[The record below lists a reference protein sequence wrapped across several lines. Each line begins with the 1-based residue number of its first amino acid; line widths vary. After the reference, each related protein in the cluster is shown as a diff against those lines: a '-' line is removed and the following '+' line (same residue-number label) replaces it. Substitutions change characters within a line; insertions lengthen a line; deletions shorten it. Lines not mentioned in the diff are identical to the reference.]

1 MKSAAKY
8 LILTVVALLTAS
20 CSRFFDDLS
29 KCVTPKLHFVY
40 YADGTN
46 NVLKN
51 HIQSGRLYVYDESG
65 KLHYSL
71 PLGAAELRD
80 GMELK
85 DIHSGKWTLVAW
97 GNINSATDVK
107 VPESIS
113 TGSVT
118 ALPDKAGIYR
128 TSDSLY
134 YAECVLDFSKLE
146 GKDVEV
152 SFSSAHVSLDVVVK
166 GFDAVY
172 PDQKLQLKAA
182 PAGTHYSIAGYKGG
196 IPMPTELKP
205 YLPNFSHSASDD
217 MYRARFDLLRIDNEA
232 DFTLSLLNADDAA
245 AAPYL
250 SISLPDYVA
259 EHHIPLKGRHEV
271 EIPVLITFEK
281 ELVVIVTP
289 FVWGSIHIKPD
300 VIAQLPTEA
309 R

>member
-8 LILTVVALLTAS
+8 LILTAVALLTAS

-46 NVLKN
+46 NVLTN

-65 KLHYSL
+65 KLHYIK

-107 VPESIS
+107 APESIS
-113 TGSVT
+113 AGSVT

-134 YAECVLDFSKLE
+134 YAEYVLDFSKL
-146 GKDVEV
+146 KSADVEV
-152 SFSSAHVSLDVVVK
+152 PFSSAHVSLDVVVK

-172 PDQKLQLKAA
+172 PGQKPQLKAA
-182 PAGTHYSIAGYKGG
+182 PAGTRYSIAGYKGG
-196 IPMPTELKP
+196 IPLPTELKP
-205 YLPNFSHSASDD
+205 YLPNLGHSASDD

-232 DFTLSLLNADDAA
+232 GFTLSLLNADDAA
-245 AAPYL
+245 AAPYVSL
-250 SISLPDYVA
+250 SLPDYVA
-259 EHHIPLKGRHEV
+259 EHNIPLKGRHEV

-281 ELVVIVTP
+281 KGGTDQLVVNITP
-289 FVWGSIHIKPD
+289 FVWGSINIKPD
-300 VIAQLPTEA
+300 VIAQ
-309 R
+309 

>member
-8 LILTVVALLTAS
+8 LILTLVALLTAS
-20 CSRFFDDLS
+20 CSSFFDDLS

-40 YADGTN
+40 YADGAD
-46 NVLKN
+46 NVLKD

-65 KLHYSL
+65 KLHYIK

-80 GMELK
+80 GMDLK

-107 VPESIS
+107 APKSIS
-113 TGSVT
+113 AGSVT

-134 YAECVLDFSKLE
+134 YAEYVLDFSKLE

-152 SFSSAHVSLDVVVK
+152 PFSSAHVSLDVVVK

-172 PDQKLQLKAA
+172 PGQKLQLKAA

-205 YLPNFSHSASDD
+205 YLPKLGHSVSDD

-232 DFTLSLLNADDAA
+232 GFTLSLLNADDAA
-245 AAPYL
+245 AAPYVSL
-250 SISLPDYVA
+250 SLPDYVA
-259 EHHIPLKGRHEV
+259 EHKIPLKGRHEV

-281 ELVVIVTP
+281 KGGTDQLVVNITP
-289 FVWGSIHIKPD
+289 FVWGSINIKPD
-300 VIAQLPTEA
+300 VIAQ
-309 R
+309 